1 MKRLKTKQKHR
12 LKAKSFSACYCT
24 VFLRYKGEEYPMLT
38 SEVTKENLNTLVK
51 SFYTKVVKDDLI
63 GPIFIDVLGEDL
75 DSVKWKVHIRLL
87 TNFWAAIA
95 LGDTAYNSSPFAPHV
110 EFADRLSIKAFER
123 WLKLFFETLNS
134 IYEPEIAQ
142 QFLARSKNIA
152 GNFIRNLQ
160 LS

>member
-1 MKRLKTKQKHR
+1 
-12 LKAKSFSACYCT
+12 
-24 VFLRYKGEEYPMLT
+24 MLT
-38 SEVTKENLNTLVK
+38 NEVTKENLNKLVTN
-51 SFYTKVVKDDLI
+51 FYAKVIKDDLI
-63 GPIFIDVLGEDL
+63 GSIFIDTLGEDL
-75 DSVKWKVHIRLL
+75 DSVKWKVHLRLI

-95 LGDTAYNSSPFAPHV
+95 LGDTAYNSSPFAPHI
-110 EFADRLSIKAFER
+110 ALKDRLSVEAFER

-134 IYEPEIAQ
+134 IYEPALAQ